1 MLLQVQ
7 AYFLSVFDTKEGKL
21 NNMFTSF
28 YDWVW
33 NLVCRANRRVFHNKV
48 LRKKKDSNSLKG
60 K

>member
-28 YDWVW
+28 YDWV
-33 NLVCRANRRVFHNKV
+33 
-48 LRKKKDSNSLKG
+48 
-60 K
+60 